1 MGDVLVALAWLV
13 GALAIAGLL
22 VWGSLRGAMKAART
36 QREGARRRRDGPDPD
51 A

>member
-36 QREGARRRRDGPDPD
+36 QREGVRRDQAEPD
-51 A
+51 ADE